1 MIGLPRAVRIW
12 VHREPVD
19 MRKSFDTLAAVVR
32 AVFEVDV
39 LTGEVFVFVGRRRRS
54 AKVLFWDGT
63 GLCVLAKRLAQGR
76 FAAPWQR
83 RGTGA
88 LHWTMSELAL
98 FLEGSELVG
107 RVTLSPPPWR
117 PEAHAVV
124 FR

>member
-1 MIGLPRAVRIW
+1 MISLPRAVRVW

-32 AVFEVDV
+32 VSMGADV
-39 LTGEVFVFVGRRRRS
+39 LDGGVFVFVGRRRRS

-63 GLCVLAKRLAQGR
+63 GHVVLAKRLAKGH
-76 FAAPWQR
+76 FVAPWQR
-83 RGTGA
+83 ASDGP
-88 LHWTMSELAL
+88 LQWTMSELAL

-117 PEAHAVV
+117 AEERQIV